1 MTDNNNMIGQQMMQT
16 QQNGVSQQMMHNQQT
31 QQNVIGQQ
39 SMLNQQVQQQ
49 LPQYNYQQPLGNPYY
64 QSTAVNPYAGY
75 QQWGNYQNTVQTQ
88 PLQQAQYT
96 QQASPTQRSQDPV
109 EYILLDGSAP
119 NKKRK
124 YVFVGEVDM
133 QTNMV
138 QPLPSF
144 TLEDIRSVVA
154 REFDVRFGEEKK
166 K

>member
-1 MTDNNNMIGQQMMQT
+1 MADNNNMIGQQMMQT
-16 QQNGVSQQMMHNQQT
+16 QQNGVRQQMMHNQQT
-31 QQNVIGQQ
+31 
-39 SMLNQQVQQQ
+39 QQQ

-64 QSTAVNPYAGY
+64 QNSAVNPYAGY

-96 QQASPTQRSQDPV
+96 QQTQQTQDTT

-133 QTNMV
+133 QTNVV

>member
-1 MTDNNNMIGQQMMQT
+1 MADNNMIGQTMAQ
-16 QQNGVSQQMMHNQQT
+16 SQQIQQ
-31 QQNVIGQQ
+31 
-39 SMLNQQVQQQ
+39 
-49 LPQYNYQQPLGNPYY
+49 PQYNYNQQSFNTPYY
-64 QSTAVNPYAGY
+64 QNSAVNPYAGY
-75 QQWGNYQNTVQTQ
+75 QQWGNYQNTVQAQ
-88 PLQQAQYT
+88 PSQQIQYT
-96 QQASPTQRSQDPV
+96 QQPQQTQDTT

-133 QTNMV
+133 QTNAI

-144 TLEDIRSVVA
+144 TLEDVRKVVA

>member
-1 MTDNNNMIGQQMMQT
+1 MADNNMISQPMAQ
-16 QQNGVSQQMMHNQQT
+16 SQQIQQ
-31 QQNVIGQQ
+31 
-39 SMLNQQVQQQ
+39 
-49 LPQYNYQQPLGNPYY
+49 PQYNYNQQSFNTPYY
-64 QSTAVNPYAGY
+64 QNSAVNPYAGY
-75 QQWGNYQNTVQTQ
+75 QQWGNYQNTVQAQ
-88 PLQQAQYT
+88 PSQQIQYT
-96 QQASPTQRSQDPV
+96 QQPQQTQDTT

-133 QTNMV
+133 QTNVV

-144 TLEDIRSVVA
+144 SLEDIRSVVA

>member
-1 MTDNNNMIGQQMMQT
+1 MISQT
-16 QQNGVSQQMMHNQQT
+16 MAQSQQIQQ
-31 QQNVIGQQ
+31 
-39 SMLNQQVQQQ
+39 
-49 LPQYNYQQPLGNPYY
+49 PQYNYNQQSFNTPYY
-64 QSTAVNPYAGY
+64 QNSAVNPYAGY
-75 QQWGNYQNTVQTQ
+75 QQWGNYQNTVQAQ
-88 PLQQAQYT
+88 PSQQIQYT
-96 QQASPTQRSQDPV
+96 QQPQQTQDTT

-133 QTNMV
+133 QTNAI

-144 TLEDIRSVVA
+144 TLEDVRKVVA

>member
-1 MTDNNNMIGQQMMQT
+1 MADNNMISQPMAQ
-16 QQNGVSQQMMHNQQT
+16 SQQIQQ
-31 QQNVIGQQ
+31 
-39 SMLNQQVQQQ
+39 
-49 LPQYNYQQPLGNPYY
+49 PQYNYNQQSFNTPYY
-64 QSTAVNPYAGY
+64 QNSAVNPYAGY
-75 QQWGNYQNTVQTQ
+75 QQWGNYQNTVQAQ
-88 PLQQAQYT
+88 PSQQIQYT
-96 QQASPTQRSQDPV
+96 QQPQQTQDMT

-133 QTNMV
+133 QTNTI

-144 TLEDIRSVVA
+144 TLEDVRKVVA

>member
-1 MTDNNNMIGQQMMQT
+1 MADNNMISQPMAQ
-16 QQNGVSQQMMHNQQT
+16 SQQIQQ
-31 QQNVIGQQ
+31 
-39 SMLNQQVQQQ
+39 
-49 LPQYNYQQPLGNPYY
+49 PQYNYNQQSFNTPYY
-64 QSTAVNPYAGY
+64 QNSAVNPYAGY

-96 QQASPTQRSQDPV
+96 QQASPTQQSQDPV

-133 QTNMV
+133 QTNVV

-144 TLEDIRSVVA
+144 SLEDIRSVVA

-166 K
+166 KQ

>member
-1 MTDNNNMIGQQMMQT
+1 MADNNNMI
-16 QQNGVSQQMMHNQQT
+16 SQQMMHNQQT
-31 QQNVIGQQ
+31 QQNAIGQQ
-39 SMLNQQVQQQ
+39 LMLNQQAQQQ
-49 LPQYNYQQPLGNPYY
+49 LPQYNYQQSLGNPYY
-64 QSTAVNPYAGY
+64 QNTAVNPYAGY

-88 PLQQAQYT
+88 PSQQIQYT
-96 QQASPTQRSQDPV
+96 QQPQQTQDTT

-133 QTNMV
+133 QTNVV

-144 TLEDIRSVVA
+144 SLEDIRSVVA

-166 K
+166 KQ

>member
-1 MTDNNNMIGQQMMQT
+1 MADNNNMI
-16 QQNGVSQQMMHNQQT
+16 SQQMMHNQQT
-31 QQNVIGQQ
+31 QQNAIGQQ
-39 SMLNQQVQQQ
+39 SMMNQQVQQQ

-64 QSTAVNPYAGY
+64 QNNVVNPYAGY
-75 QQWGNYQNTVQTQ
+75 QQWGNQFHNQQQQTQ
-88 PLQQAQYT
+88 QPIYQQQTQTT
-96 QQASPTQRSQDPV
+96 QQTQDPV

-119 NKKRK
+119 GKKRK

-133 QTNMV
+133 QTNVV

-144 TLEDIRSVVA
+144 SLEDIRSVVA

>member
-1 MTDNNNMIGQQMMQT
+1 MADNNMISQPMAQ
-16 QQNGVSQQMMHNQQT
+16 SQQIQQ
-31 QQNVIGQQ
+31 
-39 SMLNQQVQQQ
+39 
-49 LPQYNYQQPLGNPYY
+49 PQYNYNQQSFNTPYY
-64 QSTAVNPYAGY
+64 QNSAVNPYAGY
-75 QQWGNYQNTVQTQ
+75 QQWGNYQNTVQAQ
-88 PLQQAQYT
+88 PSQQIQYT
-96 QQASPTQRSQDPV
+96 QQPQQTQDTT

-133 QTNMV
+133 QTNAV

-144 TLEDIRSVVA
+144 TLEDVRKVVA

>member
-1 MTDNNNMIGQQMMQT
+1 MADNNNMI
-16 QQNGVSQQMMHNQQT
+16 SQQMMHNQQT
-31 QQNVIGQQ
+31 QQNAIGQQ

-49 LPQYNYQQPLGNPYY
+49 LPQYNYQQSLGNPYY
-64 QSTAVNPYAGY
+64 QNTAVNPYAGY

-96 QQASPTQRSQDPV
+96 QQASPTQQPQDPV

-133 QTNMV
+133 QTNVV

>member
-1 MTDNNNMIGQQMMQT
+1 MADNNNMIGQQMMQT
-16 QQNGVSQQMMHNQQT
+16 QQNGVSQQMIHNQQT
-31 QQNVIGQQ
+31 QQNTIGQH

-49 LPQYNYQQPLGNPYY
+49 LPQYNYQQPLGSPYY
-64 QSTAVNPYAGY
+64 QNTAVNPYAGY

-88 PLQQAQYT
+88 PLQQTQYT
-96 QQASPTQRSQDPV
+96 QTNQQTQDTT

-124 YVFVGEVDM
+124 YIFVGEVDI
-133 QTNMV
+133 QTNVV

-144 TLEDIRSVVA
+144 TLEDVRNVVA
-154 REFDVRFGEEKK
+154 REFDARFGEEKK

>member
-1 MTDNNNMIGQQMMQT
+1 MADNNMISQPMAQ
-16 QQNGVSQQMMHNQQT
+16 SQQIQQ
-31 QQNVIGQQ
+31 
-39 SMLNQQVQQQ
+39 
-49 LPQYNYQQPLGNPYY
+49 PQYNYNQQSFNTPYY
-64 QSTAVNPYAGY
+64 QNSAVNPYAGY
-75 QQWGNYQNTVQTQ
+75 QQWGNYQNTVQAQ
-88 PLQQAQYT
+88 PSQQIQYT
-96 QQASPTQRSQDPV
+96 QQTQQTQDTT

-133 QTNMV
+133 QTNAI

-144 TLEDIRSVVA
+144 TLEDVRKVVA

>member
-1 MTDNNNMIGQQMMQT
+1 MADNNMA
-16 QQNGVSQQMMHNQQT
+16 SQQMMHNQQI
-31 QQNVIGQQ
+31 QPNGISQQ
-39 SMLNQQVQQQ
+39 SMLNQQTQQQ
-49 LPQYNYQQPLGNPYY
+49 LPQYNYQQSFNNPYY
-64 QSTAVNPYAGY
+64 QNSAVNPYAGY
-75 QQWGNYQNTVQTQ
+75 QQWGNYQNTIQSQ
-88 PLQQAQYT
+88 PLQQTQYT
-96 QQASPTQRSQDPV
+96 QSNQQSQDTT

-133 QTNMV
+133 QTNVV

-144 TLEDIRSVVA
+144 TLDDIRNVVA

>member
-1 MTDNNNMIGQQMMQT
+1 MADNNMISQSMAQ
-16 QQNGVSQQMMHNQQT
+16 SQQIQQ
-31 QQNVIGQQ
+31 
-39 SMLNQQVQQQ
+39 
-49 LPQYNYQQPLGNPYY
+49 PQYNYNQQSFNTPYY
-64 QSTAVNPYAGY
+64 QNSAVNPYAGY
-75 QQWGNYQNTVQTQ
+75 QQWGNYQNAVQTQ
-88 PLQQAQYT
+88 PSQQIQYT
-96 QQASPTQRSQDPV
+96 QQPQQTQDTT

-133 QTNMV
+133 QTNAI

-144 TLEDIRSVVA
+144 TLEDVRKVVA